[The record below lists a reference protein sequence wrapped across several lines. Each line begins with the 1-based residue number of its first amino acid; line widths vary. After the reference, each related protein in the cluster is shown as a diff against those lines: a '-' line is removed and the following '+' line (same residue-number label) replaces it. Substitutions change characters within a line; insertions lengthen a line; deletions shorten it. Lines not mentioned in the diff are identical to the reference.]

1 MSESTYLPSGAVL
14 QDRYEIVREIGRG
27 GYSVVYQAIDR
38 RVGRESHVAIK
49 LLVPPPVAARLA
61 RERLRR
67 EVQAVRRLSH
77 PNVVTVFDIADDG
90 PWTFVVLEYVAG
102 PDLAVR
108 VRQRGLLDPDAAA
121 HLGREVAAAL
131 EAAHRA
137 GILHRD
143 VKPQN
148 VLLDADGRARLT
160 DFGSARLA
168 GQATVTQT
176 GGVVGTPAY
185 AAPEVMSGQ
194 RGDARADC
202 YGLGM
207 TLYFALVG
215 EQPARGAREDA
226 AAGRAGGYHPRERRA
241 EVPGWLDAAVALA
254 TAADPDDRFPSAGLL
269 AAALSPDA
277 EWETDGEAVPHGA
290 ACAVCGALEPFGL
303 GVCPRCAGRSSAS
316 DDVLIFVDRPSRGS
330 GVVHRA
336 VLEILADRIGAET
349 GTAGREA
356 AARGERPLLR
366 VPAEGSAWTIEQLG
380 AHGLPGRVESLPP
393 PWRATVPP
401 TIAGFAG
408 LVGVGGSLAGAFAGL
423 PVLLLLSPLMAV
435 GIVSAAAMGRRAP
448 VWNPPRGR
456 PGSLP
461 PEVERE
467 AVRTAMALPEGPAR
481 RLLLDLLRR
490 ASATPAGSKSIG
502 PLVGAACSAARELAA
517 LESHLESFDAQTDR
531 WADPPAAWLDALT
544 RCERGR
550 DALVQRLLEAIAALS
565 GASGERALQAA
576 SSGESL
582 ASLTRDLDEEGRL
595 QAEAA
600 REVEALLAR

>member
-1 MSESTYLPSGAVL
+1 VPESTYLPSGAVL

-27 GYSVVYQAIDR
+27 GYSVVYLARDR
-38 RVGRESHVAIK
+38 RLGSDVAIK
-49 LLVPPPVAARLA
+49 LLVPPPAAARLA

-77 PNVVTVFDIADDG
+77 SNVVTVYDVVDDG

-102 PDLAVR
+102 PDLSVR
-108 VRQRGLLDPDAAA
+108 VRQRGLLDPAAA
-121 HLGREVAAAL
+121 ARLGRDVAAAL

-148 VLLDADGRARLT
+148 VLLDPDGRARLT

-168 GQATVTQT
+168 GQATVTHT

-185 AAPEVMSGQ
+185 AAPEVMAGV

-207 TLYFALVG
+207 TLYFGLVG
-215 EQPARGAREDA
+215 ELPSRGARDGGVKA
-226 AAGRAGGYHPRERRA
+226 LAGGGGHHPRERRA
-241 EVPGWLDAAVALA
+241 DVPEWLDAAVARA
-254 TAADPDDRFPSAGLL
+254 TAADPDERFPSMGLF

-277 EWETDGEAVPHGA
+277 EWEAEAAGA
-290 ACAVCGALEPFGL
+290 PRGAECAICGAMEPFGL
-303 GVCPRCAGRSSAS
+303 GVCPRCAGRSSTS
-316 DDVLIFVDRPSRGS
+316 DDVLVFLDRPTRAGTQRG
-330 GVVHRA
+330 
-336 VLEILADRIGAET
+336 VLETLADRIGAESSA
-349 GTAGREA
+349 AGREE

-366 VPAEGSAWTIEQLG
+366 VPAEGSARIIERLG

-393 PWRATVPP
+393 PWRTTVPP

-408 LVGVGGSLAGAFAGL
+408 LVGVGGSLAGAFASL
-423 PVLLLLSPLMAV
+423 PILLLFSPLVAV
-435 GIVSAAAMGRRAP
+435 AIVSVAAVGRRAP

-456 PGSLP
+456 PGTLP
-461 PEVERE
+461 SDVERE
-467 AVRTAMALPEGPAR
+467 AVRTVAALPEGPAR

-490 ASATPAGSKSIG
+490 ASANPAGSGSLG

-517 LESHLESFDAQTDR
+517 LESHLESFDSQTDR
-531 WADPPAAWLDALT
+531 WADPPAIWLDALT

-565 GASGERALQAA
+565 GASGERALRAA
-576 SSGESL
+576 SSGEAL
-582 ASLTRDLDEEGRL
+582 ATLTRDLDEEGRL

>member
-1 MSESTYLPSGAVL
+1 VPDPTYLPPGAVL
-14 QDRYEIVREIGRG
+14 QDRYEIAREIGRG
-27 GYSVVYQAIDR
+27 GYSVVYQARDR
-38 RVGRESHVAIK
+38 RVGSDVAIK
-49 LLVPPPVAARLA
+49 LLVPPPAAARLA

-77 PNVVTVFDIADDG
+77 PNVVTVYDVADDG

-108 VRQRGLLDPDAAA
+108 VRQRGLLDPAAA
-121 HLGREVAAAL
+121 ARLGRDVAAAL

-148 VLLDADGRARLT
+148 VLLDPDGRARLT

-185 AAPEVMSGQ
+185 AAPEVMAGV

-207 TLYFALVG
+207 TLYFGLMG
-215 EQPARGAREDA
+215 ELPARGTRNGGAV
-226 AAGRAGGYHPRERRA
+226 GRARGHHLRERRA
-241 EVPGWLDAAVALA
+241 DVPDWLDAAVARA
-254 TAADPDDRFPSAGLL
+254 TAADADERFPSAGLF

-277 EWETDGEAVPHGA
+277 EWETDGEAPRGA
-290 ACAVCGALEPFGL
+290 ACAVCGAMEPFGL

-316 DDVLIFVDRPSRGS
+316 DDVLIFVDRPSREAT
-330 GVVHRA
+330 HRV
-336 VLEILADRIGAET
+336 VLETLADRIGAET
-349 GTAGREA
+349 SAAGREA

-366 VPAEGSAWTIEQLG
+366 VPAEGSARTIEQLG

-401 TIAGFAG
+401 TIATFAG
-408 LVGVGGSLAGAFAGL
+408 LVGVGGSLAGAYAGL
-423 PVLLLLSPLMAV
+423 PVLLLLSPLVAA
-435 GIVSAAAMGRRAP
+435 GIVSAAAAGRRAP
-448 VWNPPRGR
+448 VWHPPRGR

-461 PEVERE
+461 SDVERE
-467 AVRTAMALPEGPAR
+467 AVRTSAALPEGPAR

-490 ASATPAGSKSIG
+490 ASATPPGTGSIG
-502 PLVGAACSAARELAA
+502 PLVGAACAAARELAA
-517 LESHLESFDAQTDR
+517 LESHLEAFDAQTDR

-565 GASGERALQAA
+565 GASGERALRAA

-582 ASLTRDLDEEGRL
+582 ATLTRDLDEEGRL

>member
-1 MSESTYLPSGAVL
+1 VSESTYLPSGAVL
-14 QDRYEIVREIGRG
+14 QDRYEILREIGRG
-27 GYSVVYQAIDR
+27 GYSVVYQARDR
-38 RVGRESHVAIK
+38 RVGSDVAIK
-49 LLVPPPVAARLA
+49 LLVPPPAAARLA

-77 PNVVTVFDIADDG
+77 PNVVTVYDVADDG

-108 VRQRGLLDPDAAA
+108 VRQRGLLDAAA
-121 HLGREVAAAL
+121 AARLGRDVAAAL
-131 EAAHRA
+131 EAAHRG

-148 VLLDADGRARLT
+148 VLLAPDGRARLT

-168 GQATVTQT
+168 GLATVTHT
-176 GGVVGTPAY
+176 GGIVGTPAY
-185 AAPEVMSGQ
+185 AAPEVMAGG

-207 TLYFALVG
+207 TLYFGLVG
-215 EQPARGAREDA
+215 ELPPRGAREGSA
-226 AAGRAGGYHPRERRA
+226 KALAGGHHPRERRA
-241 EVPGWLDAAVALA
+241 DVPDWLDAAAARA
-254 TAADPDDRFPSAGLL
+254 TAADPDERYPSVGLF

-277 EWETDGEAVPHGA
+277 EWEAEAAVVPRGA
-290 ACAVCGALEPFGL
+290 ECAICGVMEPFGL

-316 DDVLIFVDRPSRGS
+316 DDVLIFVDGSSREGT
-330 GVVHRA
+330 HRG
-336 VLEILADRIGAET
+336 VLETLTDRIGAET
-349 GTAGREA
+349 SAAGREE

-366 VPAEGSAWTIEQLG
+366 VPAEGAARILERLA

-408 LVGVGGSLAGAFAGL
+408 LVGVAGSLTGAYASL
-423 PVLLLLSPLMAV
+423 PVLLLFSPLVAV
-435 GIVSAAAMGRRAP
+435 GIVSAAAVGRRAP

-461 PEVERE
+461 TDVERE
-467 AVRTAMALPEGPAR
+467 AVRTAAALPEGPAR

-490 ASATPAGSKSIG
+490 ASATPAGGGSIG

-517 LESHLESFDAQTDR
+517 LESHLEAFDAQTER

-544 RCERGR
+544 RCEQGR
-550 DALVQRLLEAIAALS
+550 DALVQRLLEAIAVLS
-565 GASGERALQAA
+565 GASGVRALQAG
-576 SSGESL
+576 SSGEAL
-582 ASLTRDLDEEGRL
+582 ATLTRDLDEEGRL
-595 QAEAA
+595 QGEAA
-600 REVEALLAR
+600 REVETLLAR

>member
-27 GYSVVYQAIDR
+27 GYSVLYLAHDR
-38 RVGRESHVAIK
+38 RVGSDVAIK

-77 PNVVTVFDIADDG
+77 PNVVTVYDVVDDG

-108 VRQRGLLDPDAAA
+108 VRQRGLLDPEAAA
-121 HLGREVAAAL
+121 RLGRDVASAL
-131 EAAHRA
+131 ETAHRA

-148 VLLDADGRARLT
+148 VLLDPDGRARLT

-168 GQATVTQT
+168 GQATVTHT

-185 AAPEVMSGQ
+185 AAPEVLAGG

-207 TLYFALVG
+207 TLYFGLVG
-215 EQPARGAREDA
+215 ELPVRGARDGSA
-226 AAGRAGGYHPRERRA
+226 QALATGHHPRERRVD
-241 EVPGWLDAAVALA
+241 VPGWLDAAVARA
-254 TAADPDDRFPSAGLL
+254 TAADPDERFPSVGLF

-277 EWETDGEAVPHGA
+277 EWEVDAAAVPRGA
-290 ACAVCGALEPFGL
+290 ECAICGAMEPFGL
-303 GVCPRCAGRSSAS
+303 GVCPRCAGRSSAC
-316 DDVLIFVDRPSRGS
+316 DDVLIFVDGSSRAGM
-330 GVVHRA
+330 HRG
-336 VLEILADRIGAET
+336 VLETLADRIGVET
-349 GTAGREA
+349 SGAGREE

-366 VPAEGSAWTIEQLG
+366 VPAEGAARILERLA

-408 LVGVGGSLAGAFAGL
+408 LVGVAGSLVGAYASL
-423 PVLLLLSPLMAV
+423 PVLLLFSPLVAV
-435 GIVSAAAMGRRAP
+435 GIVSAAAVGRRAP

-461 PEVERE
+461 SDVEAE
-467 AVRTAMALPEGPAR
+467 AVRAAAALPDGPAR

-490 ASATPAGSKSIG
+490 ASATPAGSGSIG

-517 LESHLESFDAQTDR
+517 LESHLESFDSQTDR
-531 WADPPAAWLDALT
+531 WADPPAIWLDALT

-565 GASGERALQAA
+565 GASGERALRAA
-576 SSGESL
+576 SSGEAL
-582 ASLTRDLDEEGRL
+582 ATLTRDLDEEGRL

>member
-1 MSESTYLPSGAVL
+1 MPESTYLPSGAVL

-27 GYSVVYQAIDR
+27 GYSVLYLAHDR
-38 RVGRESHVAIK
+38 RVGSDVAIK

-77 PNVVTVFDIADDG
+77 PNVVTVYDVVDDG

-108 VRQRGLLDPDAAA
+108 VRQRGLLDPEAAA
-121 HLGREVAAAL
+121 RLGRDVASAL
-131 EAAHRA
+131 ETAHRA

-148 VLLDADGRARLT
+148 VLLDPDGRARLT

-168 GQATVTQT
+168 GQATVTHT

-185 AAPEVMSGQ
+185 AAPEVLAGG

-207 TLYFALVG
+207 TLYFGLVG
-215 EQPARGAREDA
+215 ELPVRGARDGSA
-226 AAGRAGGYHPRERRA
+226 QALATGHHPRERRVD
-241 EVPGWLDAAVALA
+241 VPGWLDAAVARA
-254 TAADPDDRFPSAGLL
+254 TAADPDERFPSVGLF

-277 EWETDGEAVPHGA
+277 EWEVDAAAVPRGA
-290 ACAVCGALEPFGL
+290 ECAICGAMEPFGL
-303 GVCPRCAGRSSAS
+303 GVCPRCAGRSSAC
-316 DDVLIFVDRPSRGS
+316 DDVLIFVDGSSRAGM
-330 GVVHRA
+330 HRG
-336 VLEILADRIGAET
+336 VLETLADRIGVET
-349 GTAGREA
+349 SGAGREE

-366 VPAEGSAWTIEQLG
+366 VPAEGAARILERLA

-408 LVGVGGSLAGAFAGL
+408 LVGVAGSLVGAYASL
-423 PVLLLLSPLMAV
+423 PVLLLFSPLVAV
-435 GIVSAAAMGRRAP
+435 GIVSAAAVGRRAP

-461 PEVERE
+461 SDVEAE
-467 AVRTAMALPEGPAR
+467 AVRAAAALPDGPAR

-490 ASATPAGSKSIG
+490 ASATPAGSGSIG

-517 LESHLESFDAQTDR
+517 LESHLESFDSQTDR
-531 WADPPAAWLDALT
+531 WADPPAIWLDALT

-565 GASGERALQAA
+565 GASGERALRAA
-576 SSGESL
+576 SSGEAL
-582 ASLTRDLDEEGRL
+582 ATLTRDLDEEGRL